1 MGHQKKGKYTWEKL
15 EKTAGDL
22 KALLDIVKYTL
33 QNTPVVYI
41 KVLFNI
47 PIGVLWIY
55 FAYWRVI
62 YIKNYTAFY
71 KSNIKNSR
79 YIKLVQKCYLHKI
92 P

>member
-1 MGHQKKGKYTWEKL
+1 MRKIGKNGWRLLVFY
-15 EKTAGDL
+15 L

-55 FAYWRVI
+55 FAY
-62 YIKNYTAFY
+62 
-71 KSNIKNSR
+71 
-79 YIKLVQKCYLHKI
+79 
-92 P
+92 